1 MEKEGAGK
9 KILVVDDK
17 EDSRVLVTKVLGL
30 RGYEVIGVWSG
41 EEAINVAQTKL
52 PALILMDI
60 RLLGGIDG
68 LEATRRIKALPQLAH
83 IPILAMTASVRPEDM
98 RRALDEGCSGF
109 VRKPIDIDEL
119 PKQVAEHI
127 ARASSTENE
136 GGRNEDI
143 GS

>member
-17 EDSRVLVTKVLGL
+17 EDSRVLVGKVLRL
-30 RGYEVIGVWSG
+30 RGYEVIGAGTG
-41 EEAINVAQTKL
+41 EDAITMAQSEF

-60 RLLGGIDG
+60 RLPGGIDG
-68 LEATRRIKALPQLAH
+68 LEATRRIKTTPQLAH

-98 RRALDEGCSGF
+98 QLALSEGCSGF

-127 ARASSTENE
+127 ARTSST
-136 GGRNEDI
+136 D
-143 GS
+143 